1 MKKQEKRGKGEEGE
15 WLLIKTIYNK
25 QWKKTEEK
33 SKFYKEWRDW
43 LNKKKSLHT
52 KVGEL
57 LNVNKLLLK
66 TGNWEKRN
74 TRKDTS

>member
-1 MKKQEKRGKGEEGE
+1 MKKLEKRGKGEEGE
-15 WLLIKTIYNK
+15 WLLIKTIFNK

-52 KVGEL
+52 KAGEL